1 MLQPAKVTFYIKTLY
16 SLTLS

>member
-1 MLQPAKVTFYIKTLY
+1 MLQPTKVTFYIKTLY